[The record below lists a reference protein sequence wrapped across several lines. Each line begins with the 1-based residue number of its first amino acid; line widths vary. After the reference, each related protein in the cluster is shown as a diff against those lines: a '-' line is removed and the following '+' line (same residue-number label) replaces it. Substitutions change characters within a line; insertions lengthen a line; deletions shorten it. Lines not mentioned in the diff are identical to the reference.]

1 MRGDIEMT
9 TLDIDR
15 LGRVAAL
22 CDRYVAEGR
31 LPCAQVQIAHHG
43 EVILRHTVGHADLA
57 DATPLADDAVFR
69 IYSMT
74 KPIAS
79 LALMQLFEQGSF
91 LLDDPVA
98 AFLPEFA
105 DARVWVGG
113 SAQAPQTRPA
123 TVPMTIR
130 HLLTHTSG
138 LTYGFHRQHPLDERY
153 RAAGLGDFQL
163 PDATLAEV
171 CRRIA
176 AEPLLFEPGTRFNYS
191 VSTDVVGRLV
201 EVLSGTTLDAYL
213 EANIF
218 APLGMVDTGFHVRPD
233 QAERFCANYFLGA
246 DGALTEL
253 DSRTRSRYLEPPQFF
268 SGGGGLVSTTDD
280 YQRFCDM
287 VLEGGRLDGERVIGP
302 RTLELMGRNHLP
314 GGRLLSEMGQTT
326 FSETTLGGMG
336 FGLGFSVVVDP
347 AGQPTLCSEGEIGW
361 GGAASTAFLIDR
373 AEHLSAV
380 FMTQFLPSSFYPI
393 RGQLRAT
400 LYQALV

>member
-1 MRGDIEMT
+1 MT
-9 TLDIDR
+9 MMDTDR
-15 LGRVAAL
+15 LRRVAEL
-22 CDRYVAEGR
+22 CDRYVAEGK
-31 LPCAQVQIAHHG
+31 LPCAQVQIAHQG
-43 EVILRHTVGHADLA
+43 KVVLRHTVGHADIA

-69 IYSMT
+69 VYSMT

-79 LALMQLFEQGSF
+79 VALMQLFEHGLF

-98 AFLPEFA
+98 AYLPEFA
-105 DARVWVGG
+105 DATVWVGG
-113 SAQAPQTRPA
+113 SAQAPQIRPA

-171 CRRIA
+171 CARIA
-176 AEPLLFEPGTRFNYS
+176 AEPLLFEPGSRFNYS

-213 EANIF
+213 QTHLF
-218 APLGMVDTGFHVRPD
+218 GPLEMVDTGFHVRPD
-233 QAERFCANYFLGA
+233 QADRFCANYYLGP
-246 DGALTEL
+246 GAKLTEL
-253 DSRTRSRYLEPPQFF
+253 DSRTTSRYLEAPRFL

-287 VLEGGRLDGERVIGP
+287 VLEDGQLDGQRIIGR
-302 RTLELMGRNHLP
+302 RTLEYMALNHLP

-336 FGLGFSVVVDP
+336 FGLGFSVVIDP
-347 AGQPTLCSEGEIGW
+347 AGQPTLCSAGELGW
-361 GGAASTAFLIDR
+361 GGAASTAFLIDPV
-373 AEHLSAV
+373 EDLSAV
-380 FMTQFLPSSFYPI
+380 FMTQFLPSSYYPI
-393 RGQLRAT
+393 RSQLRAL
-400 LYQALV
+400 LYQALI